1 MKEPIILSDGPIFA
15 QGVYDVFVGT
25 LEEDKLPM
33 YVVRNRDTKV
43 VEFTHEVTQFYR
55 DWLNHFAKQVL
66 EEPQLNLDLVTK
78 N

>member
-1 MKEPIILSDGPIFA
+1 MKEPIILSGGPIYS
-15 QGVYDVFVGT
+15 QGIYDVFVGS
-25 LEEDKLPM
+25 LDVDKLPM

-55 DWLNHFAKQVL
+55 DWLNHFAKPAL
-66 EEPQLNLDLVTK
+66 EEPQLNLSLVTK